1 MRVCLC
7 TYVINVQAEERIVE
21 LIHWTRR
28 NQHLI
33 GLNSKATQNRQNG
46 NKFRRVRFAVF
57 SSVATSWIFFIQI
70 IESRSLRSRLF
81 GVDVLKQKKRRFSCA
96 HAQRLTYLSII
107 SFVVACFIFVVISIS
122 NFFQIYFRILSLF
135 ITVLLILIPVLKWA
149 HRIALYGK
157 RFCFCFFVFGFQKRD
172 RDRLRFIYF

>member
-1 MRVCLC
+1 M
-7 TYVINVQAEERIVE
+7 VINLGEWGSPFSRPSPLVE
-21 LIHWTRR
+21 
-28 NQHLI
+28 
-33 GLNSKATQNRQNG
+33 
-46 NKFRRVRFAVF
+46 
-57 SSVATSWIFFIQI
+57 FF
-70 IESRSLRSRLF
+70 LSRLLSRDLWEADF
-81 GVDVLKQKKRRFSCA
+81 LGSMFWNKKKRRFSCA